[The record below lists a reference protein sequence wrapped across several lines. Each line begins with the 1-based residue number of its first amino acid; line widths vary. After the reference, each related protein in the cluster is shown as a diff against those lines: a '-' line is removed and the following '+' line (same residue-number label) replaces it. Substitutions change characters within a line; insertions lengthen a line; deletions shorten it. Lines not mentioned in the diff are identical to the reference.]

1 MEEALV
7 KRVMPHSLEAEQSVI
22 GSMIMNKDAIVAAA
36 EILTSEDFYG
46 RQYGILFDAMVELDE
61 EGKPVDLITLQNRLR
76 EKNVAPEISSMEY
89 VKELLATV
97 PTSANVRHYA
107 KIVADKSMLRKI
119 IKTNEN
125 IAGICY
131 TESEK
136 IEDILATTEHDIFN
150 PYFNGFAE
158 INAETVD
165 KMHFEIVVCPHRD

>member
-36 EILTSEDFYG
+36 EIITSEDFYG
-46 RQYGILFDAMVELDE
+46 KQYGILFDAMVELDE

-97 PTSANVRHYA
+97 PTSANIRHYA
-107 KIVADKSMLRKI
+107 RIVADKSMLRKI
-119 IKTNEN
+119 IKT
-125 IAGICY
+125 
-131 TESEK
+131 
-136 IEDILATTEHDIFN
+136 ILCVLKL
-150 PYFNGFAE
+150 PLFA
-158 INAETVD
+158 
-165 KMHFEIVVCPHRD
+165 K